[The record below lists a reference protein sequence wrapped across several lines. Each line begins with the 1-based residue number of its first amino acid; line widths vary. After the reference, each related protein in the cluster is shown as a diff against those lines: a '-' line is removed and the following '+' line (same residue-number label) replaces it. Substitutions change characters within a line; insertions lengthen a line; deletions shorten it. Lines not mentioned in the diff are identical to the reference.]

1 MSTQSESSE
10 TPSGIPLA
18 PVQLGSRIDHA
29 PTVRKIRVLLIYE
42 QELDQVGLLNSL
54 ASWLFSAASGC
65 FLFVGGLR
73 TNAAMQ
79 DKLSQKGVA
88 LLQFGVPARVVIGI
102 GFSLAGV
109 WAWRSKRSRL
119 EEIKSQAVDIDQS
132 ASIALP
138 REAEIAHLS
147 EDG

>member
-1 MSTQSESSE
+1 M
-10 TPSGIPLA
+10 
-18 PVQLGSRIDHA
+18 
-29 PTVRKIRVLLIYE
+29 
-42 QELDQVGLLNSL
+42 
-54 ASWLFSAASGC
+54 
-65 FLFVGGLR
+65 
-73 TNAAMQ
+73 
-79 DKLSQKGVA
+79 
-88 LLQFGVPARVVIGI
+88 QFGVPAGVVIGI

-132 ASIALP
+132 ASIALL